1 MGRPER
7 AHFTSHVRWRL
18 LAQGMWEWC
27 VVGRLFNVIASY
39 GSESDVNS
47 AWAKATSTLL
57 FDMSVAAGM
66 TLGGRIRQ
74 GVRQTDML

>member
-1 MGRPER
+1 M
-7 AHFTSHVRWRL
+7 
-18 LAQGMWEWC
+18 
-27 VVGRLFNVIASY
+27 VGRLFNVIESY